1 MVAANITL
9 NRDSSYIACVST
21 FNVYLDSKKVAEI
34 GQNGC
39 KTFAV
44 EPGKR
49 RIEVRDL
56 ATNAP
61 MAKPIE
67 IEIKSGETCALNV
80 VCMAKA
86 STYLFPVLALFSKKR
101 REYYFVQFEIQTSGR
116 E

>member
-9 NRDSSYIACVST
+9 NRGSSCIACVST
-21 FNVYLDSKKVAEI
+21 FNVYLDREKVTEI

-67 IEIKSGETCALNV
+67 VEIKSGENCVLNV

-101 REYYFVQFEIQTSGR
+101 RDYYFIQFEIQSSAQA
-116 E
+116 